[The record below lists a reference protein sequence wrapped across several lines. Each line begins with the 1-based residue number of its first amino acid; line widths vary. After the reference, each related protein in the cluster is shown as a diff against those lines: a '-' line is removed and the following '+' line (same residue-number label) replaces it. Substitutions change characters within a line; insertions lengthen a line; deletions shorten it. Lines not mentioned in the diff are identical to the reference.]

1 MDIKEDTDAYDD
13 GPTDSG
19 LQREGRPGEGS
30 SGRGLREG
38 GPSGS
43 GGREESPGGK
53 EEAGEQEEGEEEEEV
68 VNDQIVDPSPGVSK
82 TGVGSKEQEAAPEGT
97 EQVAKDGH
105 KGGTK
110 NNVKTTP
117 PPTVIPGTLGL
128 HIPPD
133 SPEKKRE
140 NKEPLTCHKDT
151 PKSAPVSPNLCPSQ
165 KLDPEVPVK
174 TADNPAGG
182 PEARS
187 SSTHGI
193 HPPAV
198 QSKLALLRC
207 SIKLLRP

>member
-19 LQREGRPGEGS
+19 LQREGRPEKGPSGS
-30 SGRGLREG
+30 GLREG

-53 EEAGEQEEGEEEEEV
+53 EETGEQEEGEEEEEV
-68 VNDQIVDPSPGVSK
+68 VSDQIVDPSPGVSK
-82 TGVGSKEQEAAPEGT
+82 TGVGSKEQEAAPVGT

-110 NNVKTTP
+110 SNVKTTS

-133 SPEKKRE
+133 SPEKKG
-140 NKEPLTCHKDT
+140 
-151 PKSAPVSPNLCPSQ
+151 
-165 KLDPEVPVK
+165 K
-174 TADNPAGG
+174 TRNP
-182 PEARS
+182 
-187 SSTHGI
+187 
-193 HPPAV
+193 
-198 QSKLALLRC
+198 
-207 SIKLLRP
+207 